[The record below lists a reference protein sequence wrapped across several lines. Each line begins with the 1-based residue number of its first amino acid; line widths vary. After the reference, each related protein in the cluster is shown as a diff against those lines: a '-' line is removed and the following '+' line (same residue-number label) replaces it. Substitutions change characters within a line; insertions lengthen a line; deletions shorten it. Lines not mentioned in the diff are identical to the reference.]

1 MSTCVMKRLTVWAY
15 AGDADAVAAK
25 LIKLRC
31 VDVDMVG
38 TDSDSYLVR
47 YDPSA
52 RIRECENSLAAIESA
67 MEPLYPFSKKRGGLG
82 AAPAIN
88 ADREAFAADRGGVR
102 SDTAAVVARI
112 NGMRERLGAIERELA
127 DATAK
132 ADAAKP
138 WLGCGL
144 ALDLKG
150 TESTRLVF
158 GSLPASTEE
167 SAIEARLDGLA
178 AAWRVIK
185 RDPTAAYAI
194 FIAEKS
200 DADELMRRLNTAGFV
215 RATFPDGCGCAEE
228 ICAAAN
234 EKTSA
239 LTAEREEINQTFCG
253 LAGRLDDLRV
263 LWDTV
268 STELVGERLKEK
280 LMATGSCVLLRGWIP
295 EKRTGKV
302 TAALD
307 ALGCAY
313 DLTDPEPG
321 DDVPVKL
328 ENNRFASC
336 FEWVVAMYSL
346 PAYGT
351 FDPTFVMSFFY
362 ILFFAMM
369 FADVGYG
376 LLLVLGGFLAPR
388 LLHMKPEKSKPFYM
402 FGFCGL
408 GCIVTGVLFGG
419 YFGDMPLALMRAF
432 RPDAELPETL
442 ALIVDPIADPM
453 TFLIIGLALGFIH
466 LVAGQMI
473 KFALVWKKS
482 PLDAICDYA
491 LFWVLYAGLIMLMV
505 VPSVGK
511 WVAIGAAAAIVLTGG
526 RKEKNI
532 FMRLPKGFLALYG
545 LVNFG
550 SDVLSYSRILA
561 LALSGGVLAQVMN
574 ILGTMS
580 TNPATIVIGTI
591 FVFLIGHT
599 LNLALSALGSFVHT
613 SRLQYIEFFGKFY
626 EDGGRPYVPAE
637 PSERYSDYDMP
648 EDMPI
653 KNQIS

>member
-1 MSTCVMKRLTVWAY
+1 MKRLTVWAY

-31 VDVDMVG
+31 VDVDTVG

-52 RIRECENSLAAIESA
+52 RIRECENSLASIESA

-144 ALDLKG
+144 SLDSNG

-158 GSLPASTEE
+158 GSLPTSTEE

-185 RDPTAAYAI
+185 RDPNAAYAI
-194 FIAEKS
+194 FIAERS

-234 EKTSA
+234 ERISA

-268 STELVGERLKEK
+268 STELVGEQLKEK

-295 EKRTGKV
+295 EKRTEKV

-351 FDPTFVMSFFY
+351 FDPTFIMSFFY
-362 ILFFAMM
+362 VLFFAMM

-376 LLLVLGGFLAPR
+376 LVLAVGGFLIPR
-388 LLHMKPEKSKPFYM
+388 LLHMKPEKAAPFRM
-402 FGFCGL
+402 FAFCGI
-408 GCIVTGVLFGG
+408 GSIITGVLFGG
-419 YFGDMPLALMRAF
+419 YFGDMPLALIRAF
-432 RPDAELPETL
+432 NPEVELPSTL
-442 ALIVDPIADPM
+442 AIVVDPVAQPT
-453 TFLIIGLALGFIH
+453 TFLLIALALGFVH
-466 LVAGQMI
+466 LVAGQAI
-473 KFALVWKKS
+473 KFAIVWKDS
-482 PLDAICDYA
+482 PVDAICDYA
-491 LFWVLYAGLIMLMV
+491 LFWALYGGLIMLII

-532 FMRLPKGFLALYG
+532 LMRIPKGFLALYG
-545 LVNFG
+545 VVSFG
-550 SDVLSYSRILA
+550 SDILSYSRILA
-561 LALSGGVLAQVMN
+561 LALSGSVLAQVMN
-574 ILGTMS
+574 ILGTMGS
-580 TNPATIVIGTI
+580 SPVAVVVGMI
-591 FVFLIGHT
+591 FVFIVGHT
-599 LNLALSALGSFVHT
+599 INLALSTLGSFVHT

-626 EDGGRPYVPAE
+626 EDGGRPYAPAT
-637 PSERYSDYDMP
+637 PSERYSDYDAA
-648 EDMPI
+648 
-653 KNQIS
+653 

>member
-1 MSTCVMKRLTVWAY
+1 MKRLTVWAY

-31 VDVDMVG
+31 VDVDTVG
-38 TDSDSYLVR
+38 TDSDSSLVR

-52 RIRECENSLAAIESA
+52 RIRECENSLASIESA

-144 ALDLKG
+144 SLDSNG

-158 GSLPASTEE
+158 GSLPTSTEE

-185 RDPTAAYAI
+185 RDPNAAYAI
-194 FIAEKS
+194 FIAERS

-234 EKTSA
+234 ERISA
-239 LTAEREEINQTFCG
+239 LTAERDEINQTFCG

-268 STELVGERLKEK
+268 STELVGEQLKEK

-295 EKRTGKV
+295 EKRTEKV

-351 FDPTFVMSFFY
+351 FDPTFIMSFFY
-362 ILFFAMM
+362 VLFFAMM

-376 LLLVLGGFLAPR
+376 LVLAVGGFLIPR
-388 LLHMKPEKSKPFYM
+388 LLHMKPEKAAPFRM
-402 FGFCGL
+402 FAFCGI
-408 GCIVTGVLFGG
+408 GSIITGVLFGG
-419 YFGDMPLALMRAF
+419 YFGDMPLALIRAF
-432 RPDAELPETL
+432 NPEAELPSTL
-442 ALIVDPIADPM
+442 AIVVDPVAQPT
-453 TFLIIGLALGFIH
+453 TFLLIALALGFVH
-466 LVAGQMI
+466 LVAGQAI
-473 KFALVWKKS
+473 KFAIVWKDS
-482 PLDAICDYA
+482 PVDAICDYA
-491 LFWVLYAGLIMLMV
+491 LFWALYGGLIMLII

-532 FMRLPKGFLALYG
+532 LMRIPKGFLALYG
-545 LVNFG
+545 VVSFG
-550 SDVLSYSRILA
+550 SDILSYSRILA
-561 LALSGGVLAQVMN
+561 LALSGSVLAQVMN
-574 ILGTMS
+574 ILGTMGS
-580 TNPATIVIGTI
+580 SPVAVVVGMI
-591 FVFLIGHT
+591 FVFIVGHT
-599 LNLALSALGSFVHT
+599 INLALSTLGSFVHT

-626 EDGGRPYVPAE
+626 EDGGRPYAPAT
-637 PSERYSDYDMP
+637 PSERYSDYDAA
-648 EDMPI
+648 
-653 KNQIS
+653 